1 MFVYIY
7 DNKGKDI
14 EGKYLKVLEEYLN
27 QYSIPYKILN
37 DEELNGLGSADAIF
51 VLGGDGTI
59 LWLVEYA
66 NRNNIPLIGINVGK
80 LGFLS
85 EFEACDIESSVK
97 LFKENLLTLD
107 KRMTL
112 KVTVGNEVFYCL
124 NDVYMQRI
132 YTKESGCMTAEIMV
146 NIDDKTAEQFKGD
159 GVIICSP
166 TGSTAYSLSAGGPI
180 LAPNVNAFSITP
192 IAAHAYSQR
201 AIVCNSDS
209 VCEMALIGRASANL
223 FVDGRYVAK
232 INKGE
237 NIKVEKADN
246 YTLFLRKQDFN
257 FYYRLS
263 NKLKFDCGEGR

>member
-7 DNKGKDI
+7 DNKGKDVD
-14 EGKYLKVLEEYLN
+14 GKYLKILIEYLN
-27 QYSIPYKILN
+27 KYSVSYKILS
-37 DEELNGLGSADAIF
+37 DEELSGNGKADAIF

-85 EFEACDIESSVK
+85 EFEACEIESSVK
-97 LFKENLLTLD
+97 LFKDKLLNIDNRT
-107 KRMTL
+107 TL
-112 KVTVGNEVFYCL
+112 KVTVDNQVFYCL
-124 NDVYMQRI
+124 NDVYLQRI
-132 YTKESGCMTAEIMV
+132 YSKESGCMTAEIKV
-146 NIDDKTAEQFKGD
+146 SVDDKIAEQFKGD

-201 AIVCNSDS
+201 AVVCNADS
-209 VCEMALIGRASANL
+209 ICEMVLVGSASANL
-223 FVDGRYVAK
+223 FVDGRYIAK
-232 INKGE
+232 IKKGE
-237 NIKVEKADN
+237 NIRVEKADN
-246 YTLFLRKQDFN
+246 YTVFLRKQDFD

-263 NKLKFDCGEGR
+263 DKLKFDCGEGR